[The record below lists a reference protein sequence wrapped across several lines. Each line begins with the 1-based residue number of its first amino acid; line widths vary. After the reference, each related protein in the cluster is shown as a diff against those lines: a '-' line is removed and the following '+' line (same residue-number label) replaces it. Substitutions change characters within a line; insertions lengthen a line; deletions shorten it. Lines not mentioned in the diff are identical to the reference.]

1 MLPCSRPPWSCLFSR
16 AKCPMS
22 SCQRALFLLLRSP
35 SQDHCSHTL
44 WTCLILQHCIVQVAQ
59 VWWSSKQWIAAGF
72 WGEESLCGVQEGTKR
87 YSKEIWGLCLSAA
100 EELELEMLASLFS
113 ACLGAVTGEA
123 VAEYSFDL
131 LTSPY
136 GWGSLFNSL
145 VVEVTSVSE
154 TG

>member
-1 MLPCSRPPWSCLFSR
+1 
-16 AKCPMS
+16 
-22 SCQRALFLLLRSP
+22 
-35 SQDHCSHTL
+35 
-44 WTCLILQHCIVQVAQ
+44 
-59 VWWSSKQWIAAGF
+59 
-72 WGEESLCGVQEGTKR
+72 
-87 YSKEIWGLCLSAA
+87 
-100 EELELEMLASLFS
+100 MLASLFS

-131 LTSPY
+131 LSSPY